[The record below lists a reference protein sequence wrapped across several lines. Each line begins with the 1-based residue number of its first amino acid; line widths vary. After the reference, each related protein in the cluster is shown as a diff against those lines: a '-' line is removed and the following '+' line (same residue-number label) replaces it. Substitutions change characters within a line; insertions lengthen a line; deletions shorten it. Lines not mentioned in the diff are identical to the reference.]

1 MIIHFIPAEKF
12 VHRAISLFEEAFPG
26 ENRFY
31 VFGKKSG
38 FDTKKNTDKFITVKL
53 KDKWWDMAFWDFK
66 PTDKIVFHS
75 LYKSYNVFLAN
86 ADFLIKNEKH
96 FMFWGAELYNMPSF
110 WPNSIFGST
119 TSSLSKSKKFDIKQR
134 LKNFFNASIT
144 KYLYPKKYNASNPS
158 IQDKKRALQ
167 AMNIIHTHV
176 KEDFLN
182 LKQVMNINADWSNFS
197 YYTNEDYIAEKD
209 KTLGTKIL
217 IGNSASAS
225 NNHLEVFEILKR
237 LEVNNEMVCPL
248 NYGDSNYAA
257 VISKIGADTFGS
269 KFIALNQFLSLE
281 EYNKIQ
287 IDCGI
292 VIMNH
297 YRQQACGNIIAA
309 LNMGCKVFLSH
320 KSPLLKHFKCLGVY
334 VYCIETDLNS
344 VHDFQVLDIELII
357 ANRAALKKYYDRSV
371 IIDSLKKSFSSKQ

>member
-1 MIIHFIPAEKF
+1 MIIYFIPAEKF
-12 VHRAISLFEEAFPG
+12 VHRAINLFEEAFPG

-31 VFGKKSG
+31 VFGKNSG
-38 FDTKKNTDKFITVKL
+38 FDTSINKDKFITIKL

-66 PTDKIVFHS
+66 PTDKIVFHN
-75 LYKSYNVFLAN
+75 LYASYNIFLAN

-96 FMFWGAELYNMPSF
+96 FVFWGSELYNIPSF
-110 WPNSIFGST
+110 WPNSIFGSS
-119 TSSLSKSKKFDIKQR
+119 TSSLSISKKFDIKQR
-134 LKNFFNASIT
+134 LKYFFNTSIT
-144 KYLYPKKYNASNPS
+144 KYLKPKKYKAFNPN
-158 IQDKKRALQ
+158 IQDKKNALE
-167 AMNIIHTHV
+167 AMNVIHTHV

-182 LKQVMNINADWSNFS
+182 LNQVMNIYAEWSNFS
-197 YYTNEDYIAEKD
+197 YYSNEDYIADKD
-209 KTLGTKIL
+209 TTPGNKIL

-248 NYGDSNYAA
+248 NYGDYNYAE
-257 VISKIGADTFGS
+257 VISKIGADTFGY
-269 KFIALNQFLSLE
+269 KFFALNQFLPFE

-320 KSPLLKHFKCLGVY
+320 KSPLLKHFKNLGINI
-334 VYCIETDLNS
+334 YCIETYLNS
-344 VHDFQVLDIELII
+344 VNDAKKCKNGKSKKRAIFLIM
-357 ANRAALKKYYDRSV
+357 
-371 IIDSLKKSFSSKQ
+371 